1 MGHVLDNFWQWSEN
15 CHLKPSGPRGL
26 AGILQCRKGGLLT
39 LLSYL
44 VLSSIQDDCVP
55 TSNCKEN
62 VLLTSEEQTPGGQ
75 VAKLADFGEWYNLKA
90 VALMCT
96 CFCAKGP
103 SVVTQRDILLAF
115 TYLSSVQTFPCLH
128 LRVFDAGLVAFVR
141 KKARKNFPAAGPAS
155 TQDTSQQKSILSV
168 LQARSKGKVGM
179 LFQPAKRFAGGVLS
193 CLGSVCLQF
202 RFLLEE
208 NPVLLISRQDPI
220 TVCLPQTLVL
230 MKGRVHAWNVA
241 VTHALKVRHY
251 TSNL

>member
-115 TYLSSVQTFPCLH
+115 TYLSSVQAWLLSYERRPARIFLLPGLPAHRTRH
-128 LRVFDAGLVAFVR
+128 SKRWVRVPSCPQSNSEGD
-141 KKARKNFPAAGPAS
+141 
-155 TQDTSQQKSILSV
+155 
-168 LQARSKGKVGM
+168 RS
-179 LFQPAKRFAGGVLS
+179 FRFAEHFKCPSSPQQGEGWDALPACKALRWGGAKLPW
-193 CLGSVCLQF
+193 LRLPSV
-202 RFLLEE
+202 
-208 NPVLLISRQDPI
+208 PVL
-220 TVCLPQTLVL
+220 T
-230 MKGRVHAWNVA
+230 
-241 VTHALKVRHY
+241 
-251 TSNL
+251 